1 MNNKRE
7 VSAPQNRDAMN
18 SEFGDLGTW
27 LTNNQTSEIRS
38 YV

>member
-1 MNNKRE
+1 MTKRKG
-7 VSAPQNRDAMN
+7 VSAPQNCYAMN